1 MLCLILKPY
10 LTCTSLSFND
20 MFCNEL
26 GTRAYVTDRMLSHDP
41 YYANT
46 KKWNGDN
53 DVPSFS
59 LVLSSSAALDGA
71 KHVDLY
77 THKGLLHR
85 LEGITQLAE
94 WMRQDV
100 KKIRLTL
107 IQNQQDLGQGID
119 QWGKTS
125 F

>member
-1 MLCLILKPY
+1 M
-10 LTCTSLSFND
+10 SLSCNHR
-20 MFCNEL
+20 FCNEL

-41 YYANT
+41 FYANT
-46 KKWNGDN
+46 KKWNGDS

-59 LVLSSSAALDGA
+59 LVLSSSTALDGA

-100 KKIRLTL
+100 KKI
-107 IQNQQDLGQGID
+107 
-119 QWGKTS
+119 
-125 F
+125 